1 MRNQASL
8 GFGFLVVIGLLHPSA
23 AAVGLAQSDCARCDV
38 VVGRVLKL
46 LPRQPSKLVV
56 IDAERSSPALQQR
69 IERSEGLAAR
79 DEKTIYLKKQGS
91 TFQRALAG
99 PGIWDYVLAIIVWH
113 EMAHLDGADECQ
125 AQRKE
130 EELWNQFVVERRVD
144 GYRGLNYLRLLQKR
158 QCRPSEDSI
167 GRG

>member
-1 MRNQASL
+1 MRHQASL

-38 VVGRVLKL
+38 VVGRVRKL

-56 IDAERSSPALQQR
+56 IDAERISPALQQR
-69 IERSEGLAAR
+69 IARSEGLAAS

-125 AQRKE
+125 AQ
-130 EELWNQFVVERRVD
+130 EELWYQFVVERRVD

-158 QCRPSEDSI
+158 QCRPLEESI